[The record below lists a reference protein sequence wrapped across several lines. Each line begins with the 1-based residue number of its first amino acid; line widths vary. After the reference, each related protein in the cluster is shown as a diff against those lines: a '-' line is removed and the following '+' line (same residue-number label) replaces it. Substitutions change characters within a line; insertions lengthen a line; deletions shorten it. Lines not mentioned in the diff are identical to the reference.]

1 MDKYIGKKVDGR
13 YEIREMI
20 GIGGMANV
28 YKAYD
33 VIEERIVA
41 VKILRDEFAANEE
54 FLRRFKNESK
64 AISLLNH
71 PNIVKVYDVSFSDRM
86 NSIVME
92 YIDGITLKE
101 YIEHQK
107 VLRYREAVHFTVQIL
122 RALQHAHDKG
132 IVHRDIKPQNI
143 MLLRDATIKITDF
156 GIARFSRSETRTLT
170 EKAIGSVHYISPEQA
185 SGAEIDARTDIYSV
199 GVMLY
204 EMLTGRVPFE
214 ADTPVSVAIKQ
225 IQSPIVKPREI
236 NPEIPEGL
244 EEIVLKATQKDVNY
258 RYQSAAQMLEGIA
271 EFKRNPSISFEYKYL
286 QEPSAAQRTARQEQ
300 ESMRKTSNSTT
311 KKSTYVQQS
320 GEKAPVQK
328 AFPVL
333 PVLAG
338 ISFAFALV
346 AVLFIAMLVIIND
359 PLAEVP
365 EITAPDLV
373 GQEYQTAARN
383 RDYRDQVVI
392 EVEETQF
399 NSDYPEGVIFKQQ
412 PAGGKTIKQGATIR
426 VKVSA
431 GVQTVILPDYSGQE
445 ATEVYKK
452 LREQGLDYDE
462 FMIFSD
468 TIADGYVVKT
478 DPERK
483 SEIQSGE
490 MVTVYVSRGPQ
501 DRNTRIPDVAGMNF
515 DEAKALLAS
524 YKLRVSYV
532 NEVRAP
538 DDEEPGVVLE
548 QYPEADTEVREGS
561 AVELTIVRGY
571 LNYDNEENGSD
582 SNGEKNTVQ
591 VTFTLPGNI
600 DEVVE
605 IGAYDGNKKVVGD
618 ELNPKEAREWIVN
631 FKGSGKREI
640 TLRVEDTV
648 YSIYEV
654 DFDNGTY
661 RQV

>member
-13 YEIREMI
+13 YEICELI
-20 GIGGMANV
+20 GVGGMANV

-41 VKILRDEFAANEE
+41 VKILREEYASNEE
-54 FLRRFKNESK
+54 FLRRFKNESR
-64 AISLLNH
+64 AISVLSH

-122 RALQHAHDKG
+122 RGLKHAHEKG

-156 GIARFSRSETRTLT
+156 GIARFSRSETKTLT
-170 EKAIGSVHYISPEQA
+170 DKAIGSVHYISPEQA
-185 SGAEIDARTDIYSV
+185 SGSETDARTDIYSV

-214 ADTPVSVAIKQ
+214 ADSPVSVAIKQ
-225 IQSPIVKPREI
+225 IQSPLARPREI
-236 NPEIPEGL
+236 NPEIPEAL
-244 EEIVLKATQKDVNY
+244 EEIVLRATQKDVNR
-258 RYQSAAQMLEGIA
+258 RYQSAAEMLQDIA
-271 EFKRNPSISFEYKYL
+271 EFKKNPTISFEYKYL
-286 QEPSAAQRTARQEQ
+286 SEPVVSPKAVQQEQ
-300 ESMRKTSNSTT
+300 EIMQRNSSSRQSKAVPAHQTRKTQYQP
-311 KKSTYVQQS
+311 KSI
-320 GEKAPVQK
+320 
-328 AFPVL
+328 PVL

-346 AVLFIAMLVIIND
+346 AVLFIILLFIIND

-365 EITAPDLV
+365 DVIAPDLI
-373 GQEYQTAARN
+373 GQPYSEAARN
-383 RDYRDQVVI
+383 KEYRDNVVI

-399 NSDYPEGVIFKQQ
+399 NSEYAEGTIFKQE
-412 PAGGKTIKQGATIR
+412 PSGGKTIKKGATIR

-431 GVQTVILPDYSGQE
+431 GIQTVILPNYSNQE

-462 FMIFSD
+462 FLIFSD
-468 TIADGYVVKT
+468 SIPEGYVVRT
-478 DPERK
+478 DPEQK
-483 SEIQSGE
+483 SEVQSGDL
-490 MVTVYVSRGPQ
+490 VTVYVSRGPQ
-501 DRNTRIPDVAGMNF
+501 NRETRVPDVTGMNF
-515 DEAKALLAS
+515 DEAKSLLTT

-532 NEVRAP
+532 EEVKAP
-538 DDEEPGVVLE
+538 DDEDPGTVLE
-548 QYPEADTEVREGS
+548 QSPEPDELVREGS
-561 AVELTIVRGY
+561 AIELTIVRGY
-571 LNYDNEENGSD
+571 LNQDDDSDEEEGS
-582 SNGEKNTVQ
+582 GEKKKVR
-591 VTFTLPGNI
+591 VEFELPENI
-600 DEVVE
+600 DKNVT
-605 IGAYDGNKKVVGD
+605 IAAYDGNKKIID
-618 ELNPKEAREWIVN
+618 DRLNPSEAGKWVVN
-631 FKGSGKREI
+631 FKGSGKKEI
-640 TLRVEDTV
+640 TLRVDGAI

-654 DFDNGTY
+654 DFNKGTY
-661 RQV
+661 RRV